1 MSRNRLNSP
10 SMMLS
15 GFRAIILAVLAVRF
29 MYQNLEGE
37 SMAIAVSLECDW
49 FQMAAVRPG
58 LSGYRFGCR
67 NWQGLAA
74 VFLYVPLDGVLCSL
88 Q

>member
-1 MSRNRLNSP
+1 
-10 SMMLS
+10 MMLP
-15 GFRAIILAVLAVRF
+15 GFRAIVLAFLAVSF
-29 MYQNLEGE
+29 MYYNLEGQT
-37 SMAIAVSLECDW
+37 MAIAVSLKWYW
-49 FQMAAVRPG
+49 FQVAAVRPG

-67 NWQGLAA
+67 DWQGLAA